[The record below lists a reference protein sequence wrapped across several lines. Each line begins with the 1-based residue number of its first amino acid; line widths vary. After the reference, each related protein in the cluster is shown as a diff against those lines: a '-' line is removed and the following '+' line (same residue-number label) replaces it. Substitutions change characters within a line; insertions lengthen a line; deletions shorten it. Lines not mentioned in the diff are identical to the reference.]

1 VSVDVENVH
10 RLDKRAVRRAFEQA
24 VDRYDEFA
32 VLQRE
37 VGSRL
42 LERLD
47 YVRLEPTVVLD
58 VGAGTGVAAATLAR
72 RYPKG
77 RVLALD
83 LAPAMLQR
91 ARRRRPWF
99 RKMGFV
105 AGDAEHL
112 PLADASCDLVFSN
125 VAVQWCNDLAGALAE
140 FRRVLRPGGL
150 LMFTTFGLD
159 TLHELR
165 QSWSQADGYSHVSSF
180 PDMHD
185 IGDAVLRAGFADPVM
200 DTERFT
206 LTYPDV
212 RSLMRELKAIGAHN
226 ATAGRSRGLT
236 GRGRLQGVADAYER
250 FRRDGVLPAT
260 YEVVYGHGWAPL
272 STTPPGEIV
281 VPVSE
286 IGGLR

>member
-1 VSVDVENVH
+1 MNPAANGEH

-24 VDRYDEFA
+24 VERYDEVA

-47 YVRLEPTVVLD
+47 YVRLTPEVVLD
-58 VGAGTGVAAATLAR
+58 VGAGTGVATAALAR
-72 RYPKG
+72 QYPKG

-83 LAPAMLQR
+83 LAPAMLRR

-99 RKMGFV
+99 RKMDFI

-125 VAVQWCNDLAGALAE
+125 VAVQWCNDLARALTE

-165 QSWSQADGYSHVSSF
+165 QCWSRADGFSHVSAF

-185 IGDAVLRAGFADPVM
+185 IGDSVLRAGFADPVM

-212 RSLMRELKAIGAHN
+212 RTLMRELKAIGAHN
-226 ATAGRSRGLT
+226 ATAGRPRGLT
-236 GRGRLQGVADAYER
+236 GRQRLQAVADAYEH

-260 YEVVYGHGWAPL
+260 YEVVYGHGWVPHTTRPGEVVVPL
-272 STTPPGEIV
+272 SEF
-281 VPVSE
+281 
-286 IGGLR
+286 GGLG